1 MGRDGWIGLGLLAFG
16 GWFYSNLGKIPA
28 NPLVPIGPTYYPRIL
43 LILIMLLS
51 LPLVIQDVIFRHRRE
66 SEGRGSFRA
75 WVERCQP
82 TLTCFVVFTL
92 YVVFLPVLG
101 FLVSSVLFVT
111 SLQWL
116 LGPLRLRRLP
126 IAMLTAVTASLL
138 SYVVFEIY
146 LRVLLPR
153 GILFP

>member
-16 GWFYSNLGKIPA
+16 GWLYSNLGKIPA
-28 NPLVPIGPTYYPRIL
+28 NPLVPIGPAYYPRIL
-43 LILIMLLS
+43 LILIVLLS
-51 LPLVIQDVIFRHRRE
+51 LVLVIQEAISRHRRE
-66 SEGRGSFRA
+66 SKGRGSLRGQ
-75 WVERCQP
+75 VERYQP
-82 TLTCFVVFTL
+82 TLTCFIVFTL

-111 SLQWL
+111 ILQWL

-126 IAMLTAVTASLL
+126 VSLL
-138 SYVVFEIY
+138 TGVAVSLISYVAFEIY